1 MLIFHECYLKCLEK
15 HVSSFKPICFP
26 ALAPNNTCD
35 DNSFRC
41 NNKGCVPQ
49 RFVCDHDDDCGD
61 GSDESVECGK
71 WIHLIFLL
79 ISGHPHWQ
87 QCWESSYLLL
97 LYQTYLSFSFFF
109 LSFFLINIKTVTK
122 MLCMWDETFIFTLSS
137 IKVHA
142 AVLDMWFF
150 LWGIVVPLL
159 WRAWLCTGCT
169 HQLIKHERIWG
180 VTLNQPIRR
189 RNKEGWF
196 EWLSGPQR

>member
-79 ISGHPHWQ
+79 ISGHPH
-87 QCWESSYLLL
+87 
-97 LYQTYLSFSFFF
+97 
-109 LSFFLINIKTVTK
+109 
-122 MLCMWDETFIFTLSS
+122 
-137 IKVHA
+137 
-142 AVLDMWFF
+142 
-150 LWGIVVPLL
+150 
-159 WRAWLCTGCT
+159 
-169 HQLIKHERIWG
+169 
-180 VTLNQPIRR
+180 
-189 RNKEGWF
+189 
-196 EWLSGPQR
+196 